1 MIEIKNYGPGFEKSH
16 TEFAK
21 KYWKT
26 YRRRV
31 PEYIYWKFRNK
42 DKNKITTFLLAL
54 DGEKVIGQ
62 LGLIDCKINVFGK
75 IIDSQWSCSAMVDE
89 AYRGKRVAEYLYDK
103 AHELK
108 IITLG
113 SDPSIPLTKSMKK
126 YNYQFIKG
134 PWKFIFP
141 FNLGEIFRLKGYD
154 NKFLHQIPNPFLLL
168 FSTIALFRKNTFKE
182 IDKDSY
188 LEFEKNK
195 NIKNLIYS
203 VYDKEF
209 IDWRF
214 NEFKDY
220 YPGVKTFGNTDGC
233 RFSGYFKNKAFYITD
248 YYVNKNM
255 DFFSII
261 SAVVSMYKSQN
272 ISMIRFMSSSGQLNR
287 LLQFSG
293 FIKFRTRTVI
303 AYNTKDSNLLEL
315 FKNKEFYYTYLDSDE
330 QI

>member
-1 MIEIKNYGPGFEKSH
+1 
-16 TEFAK
+16 
-21 KYWKT
+21 
-26 YRRRV
+26 
-31 PEYIYWKFRNK
+31 
-42 DKNKITTFLLAL
+42 
-54 DGEKVIGQ
+54 
-62 LGLIDCKINVFGK
+62 
-75 IIDSQWSCSAMVDE
+75 
-89 AYRGKRVAEYLYDK
+89 
-103 AHELK
+103 
-108 IITLG
+108 
-113 SDPSIPLTKSMKK
+113 MKK